1 MGSFL
6 VQCLLPAM
14 ITSSPKFQRKK
25 IIVTLVIIFIISVVI
40 FFYRNSP
47 PVRYMQ
53 GVVQTIFSY
62 PKSLLYSI
70 GKNGGKDDSVL
81 LKKNQE
87 LEKKLVAYEILRQ
100 DNIALK
106 SQFDVSGETSRN
118 LTAAKIIGFQG
129 DNKTPH
135 EFIINVG
142 EKDKVKKGMTVIFQN
157 YFIGKVETVS
167 RNLSVVITPFNSK
180 FRVLARFPETNAD
193 GILVGRDDL
202 MLFDGVVIT
211 DQLKKDGI
219 VVTKGEVDKSGV
231 GVVPDLII
239 GKIASIS
246 KNETA
251 PFQSAQITPMI
262 TFEKLSNVFVISQ
275 M

>member
-1 MGSFL
+1 
-6 VQCLLPAM
+6 M

-25 IIVTLVIIFIISVVI
+25 ILITLVIVFIISVLT

-53 GVVQTIFSY
+53 GAVQTIFSY

-70 GKNGGKDDSVL
+70 GKNEGKDDSIL

-100 DNIALK
+100 DNVALK

-142 EKDKVKKGMTVIFQN
+142 EKDKIKKGMTVIFQN
-157 YFIGKVETVS
+157 YFIGKVDAVS
-167 RNLSVVITPFNSK
+167 RNFSVVITPFNSK
-180 FRVLARFPETNAD
+180 FRVLARFPETNAS

-211 DQLKKDGI
+211 
-219 VVTKGEVDKSGV
+219 
-231 GVVPDLII
+231 
-239 GKIASIS
+239 
-246 KNETA
+246 
-251 PFQSAQITPMI
+251 
-262 TFEKLSNVFVISQ
+262 
-275 M
+275 